1 MIKNTAGE
9 SSNQGIEKRGE
20 SSEGENERK
29 PGWGISLS
37 VDNTSGKSSDGR
49 SLMAKVSISIL
60 LLAIPLMLF

>member
-37 VDNTSGKSSDGR
+37 VDNTREESSDGT
-49 SLMAKVSISIL
+49 SLMAKVSISL
-60 LLAIPLMLF
+60 LGIPLTLF

>member
-1 MIKNTAGE
+1 LIKNTAGE

-37 VDNTSGKSSDGR
+37 VDNTSGKSSDGT
-49 SLMAKVSISIL
+49 SLMAKVSISL
-60 LLAIPLMLF
+60 LGIPLTLF

>member
-37 VDNTSGKSSDGR
+37 VDNTSGKSSDGT
-49 SLMAKVSISIL
+49 SLMDKVSISL
-60 LLAIPLMLF
+60 LGIPLTLF

>member
-37 VDNTSGKSSDGR
+37 VDNTSGKSSDGT
-49 SLMAKVSISIL
+49 SLMAKVSISL
-60 LLAIPLMLF
+60 LGIPLKLF

>member
-37 VDNTSGKSSDGR
+37 VDNTSGKSSDGT
-49 SLMAKVSISIL
+49 SLMAKVSIS

>member
-37 VDNTSGKSSDGR
+37 VDNTSGKSSDGT
-49 SLMAKVSISIL
+49 SLMAKVSISL
-60 LLAIPLMLF
+60 LGIPLTLF

>member
-37 VDNTSGKSSDGR
+37 VDNTSGKSSDGT
-49 SLMAKVSISIL
+49 SLMARVSISL
-60 LLAIPLMLF
+60 LGIPLTLF